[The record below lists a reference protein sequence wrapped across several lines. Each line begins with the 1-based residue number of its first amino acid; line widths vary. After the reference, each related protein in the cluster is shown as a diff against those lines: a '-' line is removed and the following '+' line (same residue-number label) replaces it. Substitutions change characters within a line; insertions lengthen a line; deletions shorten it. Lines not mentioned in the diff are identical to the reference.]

1 MFQTTNQILYIC
13 IYIYIWVNYNIS
25 LNWIKAIWGWFPLL
39 TMIPVRSQWGRYN
52 LPIYI
57 YMHDLSDLF
66 SYPVAS
72 RHRTSSRSLRASEQE
87 AQGQLF
93 GGTPSHH
100 GCSNTKPCSWSSMT
114 WMLNGYPK
122 FWTSLYEM
130 RSSLRVRKNTKS
142 WSSMTWMS
150 KGYPYDLGNLQIALT
165 CLDSSRDI
173 TDINGYFMKYTSSV
187 V

>member
-1 MFQTTNQILYIC
+1 MFQSTNQILYI
-13 IYIYIWVNYNIS
+13 YIQYLCMIPAIFFRTQWPVVIVHLQGRS
-25 LNWIKAIWGWFPLL
+25 GPQCGARGAGPAIWS
-39 TMIPVRSQWGRYN
+39 VN
-52 LPIYI
+52 
-57 YMHDLSDLF
+57 
-66 SYPVAS
+66 
-72 RHRTSSRSLRASEQE
+72 
-87 AQGQLF
+87 

-122 FWTSLYEM
+122 FWTSLYLARYEM
-130 RSSLRVRKNTKS
+130 RSYLRVRKNTKS